1 MLCGGKNRGLDPH
14 EMVRSDLTWES
25 FPVEAEE
32 FSRLEAGETE
42 HLRPKRERLPR
53 QGQPV
58 VSGPCPQLV
67 RGLGLYAQTSA
78 HSEHLLTVATSYFS
92 LLSCGYFRPHAFQ
105 T

>member
-1 MLCGGKNRGLDPH
+1 MCGGKKRGLDPH
-14 EMVRSDLTWES
+14 GMDRSDLIWEG

-32 FSRLEAGETE
+32 SSRLGAGETE

-58 VSGPCPQLV
+58 VWGPCPQRV

-78 HSEHLLTVATSYFS
+78 HSEHLLIVATSYFS